1 MLDTKMA
8 NAIDSTASACAFTL
22 YEREPDRLEQ
32 IRGAAVDPTH
42 GQLVVRCLEGLLS
55 HRADCRHFVDR
66 SAPGSWLQAM
76 VGAQTRRAFA
86 AMGRP
91 PGRFAARWVRE
102 HP

>member
-1 MLDTKMA
+1 MTDKSL
-8 NAIDSTASACAFTL
+8 AIASLSAPCAFTA

-55 HRADCRHFVDR
+55 HRADCRLFVDR

-91 PGRFAARWVRE
+91 PARFAARWVRE
-102 HP
+102 YP